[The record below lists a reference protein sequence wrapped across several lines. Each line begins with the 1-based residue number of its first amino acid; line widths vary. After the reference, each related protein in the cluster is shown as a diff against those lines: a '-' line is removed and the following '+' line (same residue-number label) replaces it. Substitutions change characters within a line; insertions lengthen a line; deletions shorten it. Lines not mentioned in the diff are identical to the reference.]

1 MIRLSN
7 ILIRVLGVR
16 QKDQWGVSRGELE
29 CWKTRIQR
37 LTLNFLVFCPLWR
50 KVESI
55 YLKLVSY
62 QLSVGGSKS
71 MCELLKLL
79 TRWRVTSSAFLCL
92 SASSNLWNSD
102 EFYWFFACPRES
114 YQGKFCFS
122 NMIFVLLIN
131 YCYLPCSI
139 IHRDNPC
146 CDFTE
151 RIANLFAKIAQ
162 E

>member
-1 MIRLSN
+1 M
-7 ILIRVLGVR
+7 
-16 QKDQWGVSRGELE
+16 
-29 CWKTRIQR
+29 
-37 LTLNFLVFCPLWR
+37 LNFLVFCPLWR

-55 YLKLVSY
+55 NLKLVSY

-71 MCELLKLL
+71 MYELLKLL
-79 TRWRVTSSAFLCL
+79 TRWRVTSSTFLHL
-92 SASSNLWNSD
+92 SALSNLWNSD

-139 IHRDNPC
+139 IHRNDPC
-146 CDFTE
+146 C
-151 RIANLFAKIAQ
+151 RIQRLTLNFLVFCPLWRKVESINLKLVSYQ
-162 E
+162 LSVGGSKSMHELLKLLTR